1 MEDEQVNEKN
11 LVDLDRKLSAKF
23 GLSVG
28 SKKAGGPAN
37 NSRRSS
43 NASHRSKNLMS
54 ENSGRSAMIRAGL
67 NISSQER
74 ANASSYVSDR
84 KNLASFRSKELNRS
98 YASPKQVDEWDK
110 LIINDVLK
118 FEEEQKA
125 SLLKK
130 QQMKRQVM
138 EDLNAQMQEKRK
150 LKRKEEELERSNDTG
165 YLPKAN
171 AGYANSGR
179 LAGGLDKQREYINV
193 QDRRVRE
200 QELKNSKK
208 SEVEKRTMETQI
220 AEIERM
226 KKLEKEMERELALKE
241 KRQADKALQDEL
253 NREIRKKQE
262 NRVAYQKQYQENM
275 QLKEIVKKQEQQK
288 VRNEN
293 GDKKDMFGDMFEE
306 KKHISYELAAKN
318 QKKFD
323 ALNRILKEEHERES
337 RIKNYSKFEEGTNA
351 YDHKQKLSE
360 QLKENRLKENLKNN
374 RKVLEEQ
381 IKYKEQHE
389 RFEKD
394 LERSEAK
401 RMNMKAKEELD
412 KEADRMEKHRLKRL
426 ENKEELKNQI
436 TYKANPLTTMTEQ
449 ERRMNKDRLDLI

>member
-1 MEDEQVNEKN
+1 
-11 LVDLDRKLSAKF
+11 
-23 GLSVG
+23 
-28 SKKAGGPAN
+28 
-37 NSRRSS
+37 
-43 NASHRSKNLMS
+43 
-54 ENSGRSAMIRAGL
+54 
-67 NISSQER
+67 
-74 ANASSYVSDR
+74 
-84 KNLASFRSKELNRS
+84 
-98 YASPKQVDEWDK
+98 
-110 LIINDVLK
+110 
-118 FEEEQKA
+118 
-125 SLLKK
+125 
-130 QQMKRQVM
+130 MKRQVM

-193 QDRRVRE
+193 QDRRVRA

-253 NREIRKKQE
+253 NREIKKKQE

-288 VRNEN
+288 VRNEI

-412 KEADRMEKHRLKRL
+412 KEADRMEKNRLKRL